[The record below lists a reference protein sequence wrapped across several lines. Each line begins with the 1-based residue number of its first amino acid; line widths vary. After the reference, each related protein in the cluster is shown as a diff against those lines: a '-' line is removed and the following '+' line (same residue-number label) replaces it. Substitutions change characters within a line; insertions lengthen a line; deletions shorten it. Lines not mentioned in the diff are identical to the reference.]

1 MKIKII
7 KNFLPIKNSFS
18 GLDYQKWKLT
28 QVDFY
33 PFYKSDFAD
42 NIFKIMLCLQN
53 KPENKELLDT
63 LEQAISFSC
72 STIISNDKGEFQRVF
87 FESEKD
93 LENFLIN
100 YKQEND

>member
-1 MKIKII
+1 MLKII
-7 KNFLPIKNSFS
+7 KNFLPIKNSFI

-63 LEQAISFSC
+63 LEQAISFSR
-72 STIISNDKGEFQRVF
+72 STIILNDKGEFQRVF
-87 FESEKD
+87 FESEK
-93 LENFLIN
+93 E
-100 YKQEND
+100 K